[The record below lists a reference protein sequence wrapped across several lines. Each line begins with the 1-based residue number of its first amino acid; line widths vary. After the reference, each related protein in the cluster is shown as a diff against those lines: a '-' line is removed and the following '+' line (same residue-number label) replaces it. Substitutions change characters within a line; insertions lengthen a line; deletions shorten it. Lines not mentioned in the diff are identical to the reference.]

1 MSARP
6 MTTQRVHDA
15 VRVCAPITVHAIIQA
30 LAKDDEHAAR
40 EIRRC
45 VSELLK
51 RDEIAVTGKPGRADR
66 RVLIAVQN
74 PAPAPLPPPVESIE
88 PAAAPVRAVERA
100 RLGKYRPPM
109 PRERAPHLIPAPALQ
124 PQWPAVH
131 KTGAVLAPRI
141 TGGFIHG

>member
-1 MSARP
+1 
-6 MTTQRVHDA
+6 MTTQRVRDA

-74 PAPAPLPPPVESIE
+74 PAPALAPLPPPVESIE
-88 PAAAPVRAVERA
+88 NAAAPVRAVERA
-100 RLGKYRPPM
+100 RFGKYRPPM

-124 PQWPAVH
+124 PQWPAVRS
-131 KTGAVLAPRI
+131 GAPLAPCI
-141 TGGFIHG
+141 AGGLIHG